1 VTLCAWHSWSSSTPT
16 SLCSRCVLQTEHV
29 RAHGGSLSLSL
40 FSLSLS
46 LSHSLSLAPQVT
58 WRVTSR
64 QSFAMSD
71 RLTRNNEINRRL
83 KSDRDDFEDLLPE
96 SMRGDACPSLAPYD
110 L

>member
-1 VTLCAWHSWSSSTPT
+1 MEA
-16 SLCSRCVLQTEHV
+16 
-29 RAHGGSLSLSL
+29 
-40 FSLSLS
+40 LSLS